1 MSEHNEPLWITY
13 EQAIAIHSSQ
23 LRRFGG
29 APGLRDEGMLRSGL
43 ERPINKWRYE
53 QSDLAELA
61 AAYAFGL
68 AKNHAFIDGNKRMAF
83 IAMRVFLLKNGVAF
97 SPDPAHATAIILAL
111 AAGEV
116 SEESLTRWIRDNW
129 PAEPGK

>member
-1 MSEHNEPLWITY
+1 LLHDMTDPKEPSWLSY
-13 EQAIAIHSSQ
+13 EQVVAIHSRQ

-29 APGLRDEGMLRSGL
+29 APGLRDEGLLRSAL
-43 ERPINKWRYE
+43 ERPINKWQYE
-53 QSDLAELA
+53 QAELPELA

-68 AKNHAFIDGNKRMAF
+68 AKNHAFVDGNKRIAF
-83 IAMRVFLLKNGVAF
+83 MTMVVFLRLNDIHFA
-97 SPDPAHATAIILAL
+97 PEPAL

-129 PAEPGK
+129 PKA

>member
-1 MSEHNEPLWITY
+1 MTDPKEPSWLGY
-13 EQAIAIHSSQ
+13 EQVVSIHSRQ

-29 APGLRDEGMLRSGL
+29 APGLRDEGMLRSAL
-43 ERPINKWRYE
+43 ERPINKWQYE
-53 QSDLAELA
+53 QAGLPELA

-68 AKNHAFIDGNKRMAF
+68 AKNHAFVDGNKRIAFMA
-83 IAMRVFLLKNGVAF
+83 MVVFLRLNGIHFA
-97 SPDPAHATAIILAL
+97 PEPAHATAIILAL

-129 PAEPGK
+129 PKG